1 MLAAL
6 PAGLTFD
13 SISFTEDVMRFGKAR
28 ASLPLLPAFT
38 IFVWKYVFIIL
49 NCVIMKST
57 LLAASACVLLSC
69 SASGQQPVKF
79 GEPDMNRGVTL
90 MQALSDRQSERAFD
104 GREVEREDLGDL
116 LWAANGIN
124 RPESGKRTAPS
135 AMNRQDIKL
144 YVLDRDGA
152 YVYDPQEHAL
162 QPVASGDFRPAGPYP
177 APVAVLLV
185 ADEDG
190 GFAGVDA
197 GYVSQNIYLFCA
209 ANGMATVAC
218 GSMDEDAFRKAC
230 RLNDSQKIIVWH
242 PVGYPAE

>member
-1 MLAAL
+1 M
-6 PAGLTFD
+6 
-13 SISFTEDVMRFGKAR
+13 
-28 ASLPLLPAFT
+28 
-38 IFVWKYVFIIL
+38 
-49 NCVIMKST
+49 
-57 LLAASACVLLSC
+57 LLSC
-69 SASGQQPVKF
+69 SASGRQPVKF
-79 GEPDMNRGVTL
+79 DEPDMNRNVTL
-90 MQALSDRQSERAFD
+90 MQALSDRQSERTFD
-104 GREVEREDLGDL
+104 SRDVERKDLGDL

-152 YVYDPQEHAL
+152 YVYDPLEHAL
-162 QPVASGDFRPAGPYP
+162 QPVASGDFLPSEPYP
-177 APVAVLLV
+177 APVALLLV

-190 GFAGVDA
+190 KFAGVDA

-218 GSMDEDAFRKAC
+218 GSMDEDAFRRAC